1 MKDEEDTENLNQDLE
16 YDIEIINLSKDF
28 RLKNNKIVHALR
40 DVNLKVKKGEILGLL
55 GPNGAGKTTLVS
67 ILSTLAQPTSGT
79 AKILGYDIIKQSN
92 SVKMNIGLM
101 FGPEMIYHRLT
112 GYRNLK
118 YYSRL
123 YGISNYKERIKEL
136 AKKFNLTDWMD
147 QYVDKYSRGMQL
159 KLALARILL
168 IRPKIL
174 FMDEP
179 LLGLDPK
186 SVLDLIE
193 ILKNLEQTIILTS
206 HQMNIV
212 EKLCHRIAF
221 LKEGRII
228 KVDTQENYKKF
239 LRKTMKYSIE
249 ISKRESELVKDLRA
263 LDFIFNI
270 TRDKESI
277 IFNIEDKSFLP
288 SIFNILKDY
297 QVKGFNEVQPSL
309 EELFLKFA

>member
-1 MKDEEDTENLNQDLE
+1 MNDEEDRSTLNQDLK
-16 YDIEIINLSKDF
+16 YDIEIFNLSKDY

-67 ILSTLAQPTSGT
+67 ILSTLARPTSGT
-79 AKILGYDIIKQSN
+79 AKILGYDIIKQIH
-92 SVKMNIGLM
+92 SVKMSIGLM

-136 AKKFNLTDWMD
+136 AEKFNLADWMD

-168 IRPKIL
+168 IKPKVL

-193 ILKNLEQTIILTS
+193 ILKNFNQTIVLTS

-212 EKLCHRIAF
+212 EKLCDRIAF
-221 LKEGRII
+221 LKEGEII
-228 KVDTQENYKKF
+228 KVDTQTNYKDYLLKEITY
-239 LRKTMKYSIE
+239 KIE
-249 ISKRESELVKDLRA
+249 IINKKSELFKEFQDLSFIHNIINEKDY
-263 LDFIFNI
+263 ITFNI
-270 TRDKESI
+270 KDRAS
-277 IFNIEDKSFLP
+277 LP

-297 QVKGFNEVQPSL
+297 PVRGFNEIQPNL

>member
-55 GPNGAGKTTLVS
+55 GPNGAGKTTMVS

-79 AKILGYDIIKQSN
+79 AKILGYDIIKQTH
-92 SVKMNIGLM
+92 SVKMSIGLM

-118 YYSRL
+118 YYSKL
-123 YGISNYKERIKEL
+123 YGITDYKKRIKEL
-136 AKKFNLTDWMD
+136 AERFNLADWLD

-168 IRPKIL
+168 IRPNIL

-186 SVLDLIE
+186 SVLELIE
-193 ILKNLEQTIILTS
+193 VLKNLKQTIILTS

-228 KVDTQENYKKF
+228 KVDTKENYKEF
-239 LRKTMKYSIE
+239 LRKTIKYSIK
-249 ISKRESELVKDLRA
+249 ISKRIIELV
-263 LDFIFNI
+263 FGQ
-270 TRDKESI
+270 E
-277 IFNIEDKSFLP
+277 
-288 SIFNILKDY
+288 
-297 QVKGFNEVQPSL
+297 
-309 EELFLKFA
+309 

>member
-1 MKDEEDTENLNQDLE
+1 MKDEEDTLNLKQNLE
-16 YDIEIINLSKDF
+16 YDIEIINLCKDF

-55 GPNGAGKTTLVS
+55 GPNGAGKTTMVS

-79 AKILGYDIIKQSN
+79 AKILGYDIIKQIH
-92 SVKMNIGLM
+92 SVKMSIGLM

-118 YYSRL
+118 YYSKL

-136 AKKFNLTDWMD
+136 AEKFNLTDWMD

-168 IRPKIL
+168 IRPKVI

-193 ILKNLEQTIILTS
+193 VLKNLEQTIILTS

-239 LRKTMKYSIE
+239 LRKTIKYSVE
-249 ISKRESELVKDLRA
+249 ISKRESELIKDFQA

-270 TRDKESI
+270 TREKESI
-277 IFNIEDKSFLP
+277 FFNIKDKSFLP
-288 SIFNILKDY
+288 SIFNILKNY

-309 EELFLKFA
+309 DELFFKFT

>member
-1 MKDEEDTENLNQDLE
+1 MKDEEDTLNLNQDLE
-16 YDIEIINLSKDF
+16 YDIEIINLCKDF

-40 DVNLKVKKGEILGLL
+40 DVNLNVKKGEILGLL

-79 AKILGYDIIKQSN
+79 AKILGYDIIKQPY
-92 SVKMNIGLM
+92 SVKMSIGLM

-118 YYSRL
+118 YYSKL

-136 AKKFNLTDWMD
+136 AERFNLTDWLD

-168 IRPKIL
+168 IRPKVL

-186 SVLDLIE
+186 SVLELIE
-193 ILKNLEQTIILTS
+193 VLKNLEQTIILTS

-228 KVDTQENYKKF
+228 KVDTQDNYRKF
-239 LRKTMKYSIE
+239 LSKTIKYSIE
-249 ISKRESELVKDLRA
+249 ISKRESELIKEFQA

-270 TRDKESI
+270 TREKESI
-277 IFNIEDKSFLP
+277 FFNIEDKSFLP

-297 QVKGFNEVQPSL
+297 QVKGFNEVQPNL

>member
-79 AKILGYDIIKQSN
+79 AKILGYDIIKQTN
-92 SVKMNIGLM
+92 SVKMSIGLM

-193 ILKNLEQTIILTS
+193 VLKNLEQTIILTS